1 MKLSKVKTTNKIVK
15 KNTKKTKMCNCGCPK
30 SLRLKAKLRKQQQ
43 KEKSQKTIKN
53 TKNNKTQVKRKENR
67 SKKSHKRVQRGGS
80 NCELGLGTERGF
92 KVAGESGLNGLNIPS
107 GKFLLTPKPGCM
119 NSNHAGL

>member
-1 MKLSKVKTTNKIVK
+1 MKLSK
-15 KNTKKTKMCNCGCPK
+15 TKKTNKGLKKNNKPKNKICNCGCPK
-30 SLRLKAKLRKQQQ
+30 SLRLKAKLRQQQ
-43 KEKSQKTIKN
+43 KLRKTQKN
-53 TKNNKTQVKRKENR
+53 TKKQKTLVKRKENL
-67 SKKSHKRVQRGGS
+67 SKKSTKRVQRGGS

-92 KVAGESGLNGLNIPS
+92 KVDGESGLNGLSIPS